1 MKIEDNNAIEC
12 ARSLDRAQSSLNRR
26 DAREF
31 RAAVRNLQKY
41 VEKDGRWQSAV
52 KFLARS
58 IDSAPLSTSMITG
71 SQ

>member
-1 MKIEDNNAIEC
+1 MKLEDNTAIEC

-31 RAAVRNLQKY
+31 RAAIRDLQKH
-41 VEKDGRWQSAV
+41 VEKNGRWQSAV

-58 IDSAPLSTSMITG
+58 IDSVPLSTSLAG